1 MNEQQTATP
10 VSTFSTRAMNVF
22 LAPSELYTE
31 VAATPV
37 QTTSWLIPYVVLLLL
52 AFVSTYAVWV
62 NPTLR
67 QQIYSMQA
75 KGMEKAVADGKM
87 TQEQMDRATEQIENS
102 GVVIFMAF
110 GAGFQLIAISAMLF
124 LGSLL
129 FWVGAKVVL
138 KFGGAYNKILEISGL
153 AMLIGVLG
161 AVVTVMLMYV
171 MNSMTATPGGGI
183 LLGES
188 FDPLSKVHKLI
199 AALNIFTFW
208 EIGLVGF
215 GLAKV
220 SGKSVGLG
228 LAVAFGL
235 WALWTVCLAMIG

>member
-1 MNEQQTATP
+1 
-10 VSTFSTRAMNVF
+10 MNVF

-37 QTTSWLIPYVVLLLL
+37 QTSSWLIPYVVLLLL
-52 AFVSTYAVWV
+52 AFVSTYAVWT

-67 QQIYSMQA
+67 QQIYSMQE
-75 KGMEKAVADGKM
+75 KGMAKAVEQGKM
-87 TQEQMDRATEQIENS
+87 TQEQMDRASEQIENS
-102 GVVIFMAF
+102 GVVLFMAF
-110 GAGFQLIAISAMLF
+110 GAGFQLLAISAMLF

-129 FWVGAKVVL
+129 FWVGAKVVM
-138 KFGGAYNKILEISGL
+138 KFTGAYNKILEVVGL
-153 AMLIGVLG
+153 ASLIGILG
-161 AVVTVMLMYV
+161 AVVTVMLMYL
-171 MNSMTATPGGGI
+171 MGSITATPGGGI

-188 FDPLSKVHKLI
+188 FDPLNKAHKLI
-199 AALNIFTFW
+199 AALNIFTLW

-220 SGKSVGLG
+220 SGKSAGPG

-235 WALWTVCLAMIG
+235 WALWTICIAMIG